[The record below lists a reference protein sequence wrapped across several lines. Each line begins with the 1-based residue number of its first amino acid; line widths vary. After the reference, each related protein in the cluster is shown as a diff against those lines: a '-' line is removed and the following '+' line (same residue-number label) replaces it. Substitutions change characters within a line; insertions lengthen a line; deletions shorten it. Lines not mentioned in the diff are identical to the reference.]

1 MAGKIKGIYKGFKSI
16 SQMFVVKEREMEIG
30 QPTDVIHVSHI
41 GGDHSSTSSP
51 RWMSEFKT
59 GPNKTLKPTG
69 SPRVSHPTTLSTR
82 SSQGTFPPN
91 QFGMSLIDN
100 FTCMFCKKYECTT
113 DDQSIRSEARMKKLR
128 NRSCTDLSNATEK
141 RKRRRKSTSTSE
153 SSSTKSRRL
162 SKTKTTS
169 TQLDSSSD
177 YEI

>member
-16 SQMFVVKEREMEIG
+16 SQMFG
-30 QPTDVIHVSHI
+30 
-41 GGDHSSTSSP
+41 
-51 RWMSEFKT
+51 
-59 GPNKTLKPTG
+59 
-69 SPRVSHPTTLSTR
+69 
-82 SSQGTFPPN
+82 
-91 QFGMSLIDN
+91 
-100 FTCMFCKKYECTT
+100 T
-113 DDQSIRSEARMKKLR
+113 DDQSIRSEPRMKKLR